1 MKISREARRLARELF
16 RLSLVDGRL
25 DASRVSDISE
35 RLVAQKPRAYLQI
48 LKELSRLVRLEL
60 DRRHAVIESP
70 ALLDEA
76 SATNIANMLKQN
88 FGSDITTEFRTSPD
102 LLGGLRVKLGSD
114 VWDGSIRSRLA
125 ALSQQL

>member
-16 RLSLVDGRL
+16 RLSLVNGRL
-25 DASRVSDISE
+25 DSNRLTEISQ
-35 RLVAQKPRAYLQI
+35 RLIAEKPRAYLGI

-60 DRRHAVIESP
+60 ERRHAVIESASP
-70 ALLDEA
+70 LDDA
-76 SATNIANMLKQN
+76 SAANIGKTLRTQ
-88 FGSDITTEFRTSPD
+88 FGDDITTEFRTSPG

-114 VWDGSIRSRLA
+114 VWDGSISSRLN